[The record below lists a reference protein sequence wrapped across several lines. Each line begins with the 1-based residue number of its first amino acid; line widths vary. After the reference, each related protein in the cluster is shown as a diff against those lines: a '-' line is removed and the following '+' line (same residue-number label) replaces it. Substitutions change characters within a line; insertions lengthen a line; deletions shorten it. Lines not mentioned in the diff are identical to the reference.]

1 MDEDETKEGETVQN
15 NQNNQNAVNNYLSP
29 NLSQLAFKGSIG
41 SLFNGDSNLLYSQ
54 FELYTREQKW
64 MQIVLIQDAI
74 YRIKE
79 NFNKEF
85 EQIMMRKNNEIAK
98 IREKN
103 QRLKQIYIDL
113 SEEKQLPEPQFGD
126 AENPESLFE
135 VKDDEVKY
143 NELLNVKI
151 HIQILIQIIIY

>member
-1 MDEDETKEGETVQN
+1 M
-15 NQNNQNAVNNYLSP
+15 AP

-41 SLFNGDSNLLYSQ
+41 SLFNGDSNLFYSQ

-85 EQIMMRKNNEIAK
+85 EQVMQRKNHEIAK

-113 SEEKQLPEPQFGD
+113 NEDKQLPEPKFGD
-126 AENPESLFE
+126 AENPETLFD
-135 VKDDEVKY
+135 VKDEEVIFVIKCNFY
-143 NELLNVKI
+143 FYV
-151 HIQILIQIIIY
+151 

>member
-1 MDEDETKEGETVQN
+1 L
-15 NQNNQNAVNNYLSP
+15 AP

-41 SLFNGDSNLLYSQ
+41 SLFNGDSNLFYSQ

-85 EQIMMRKNNEIAK
+85 EQVMQRKNHEIAK

-113 SEEKQLPEPQFGD
+113 NEDKQLPEPKFGD
-126 AENPESLFE
+126 AENPETLFD
-135 VKDDEVKY
+135 VKDEEVIFVIKCNFY
-143 NELLNVKI
+143 FYV
-151 HIQILIQIIIY
+151 

>member
-1 MDEDETKEGETVQN
+1 M
-15 NQNNQNAVNNYLSP
+15 AP

-41 SLFNGDSNLLYSQ
+41 SLFNGDSNLFYSQ

-85 EQIMMRKNNEIAK
+85 EQVMQRKNHEIAK

-113 SEEKQLPEPQFGD
+113 NEDKQLPEPKFGD
-126 AENPESLFE
+126 AENPETLFD
-135 VKDDEVKY
+135 VKDEEVIFFIKCNFY
-143 NELLNVKI
+143 FYV
-151 HIQILIQIIIY
+151 